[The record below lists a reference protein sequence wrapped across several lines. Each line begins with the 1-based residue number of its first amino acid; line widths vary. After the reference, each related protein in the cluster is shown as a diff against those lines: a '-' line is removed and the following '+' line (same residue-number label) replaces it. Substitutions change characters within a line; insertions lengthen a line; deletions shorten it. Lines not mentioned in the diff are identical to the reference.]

1 MTTNIYLGIDM
12 GSSSLKALAL
22 DADSGRTVALAR
34 AALPHDRRP
43 GGGCEVAEAAIHAAL
58 GRVLGAIAGQLGPLA
73 AAVRAIGCTGHGAGL
88 YALDA
93 TGRLV
98 GGSAVAST
106 DQRATARA
114 LKLARSHGAA
124 LFDDVG
130 CGPWPGQPTLIAAEL
145 FGHDAVQRGE
155 LQRLLF
161 AKDYLGFLLT
171 GEAATDLSDASTAGL
186 VSLAS
191 GRWSQQ
197 AFDAA
202 GLSDLSP
209 RTLGRIVPSGE
220 VFGRLLP
227 AQAAACG
234 LPAGVPVAMGAID
247 LLASMTAIRAE
258 ARGHA
263 VAVFGTWSVNAAI
276 GPATPAGAPKPPVAA
291 VVNFGPAERRLY
303 MENSPSSMANIAW
316 AAEALGFGSEQA
328 VIDAAMGSPLGAHG
342 VRFLPFV
349 NGGSA
354 PPGASAGFVGLRSHH
369 GRADMARAVV
379 DAVVALHARHLGR
392 LAAHGLLPG
401 ALTMLGGGARD
412 ARLARL
418 LAGFLGRPVAR
429 CGDDETGARG
439 AALYAA
445 ISQGLDLDASA
456 NAHLLAP
463 CETLAPEAGDIPAC
477 ADFLAGFDALL
488 DSLAPAFTLTTGT
501 TRMPDSAR

>member
-1 MTTNIYLGIDM
+1 
-12 GSSSLKALAL
+12 
-22 DADSGRTVALAR
+22 
-34 AALPHDRRP
+34 
-43 GGGCEVAEAAIHAAL
+43 
-58 GRVLGAIAGQLGPLA
+58 
-73 AAVRAIGCTGHGAGL
+73 
-88 YALDA
+88 
-93 TGRLV
+93 
-98 GGSAVAST
+98 
-106 DQRATARA
+106 
-114 LKLARSHGAA
+114 
-124 LFDDVG
+124 
-130 CGPWPGQPTLIAAEL
+130 
-145 FGHDAVQRGE
+145 
-155 LQRLLF
+155 
-161 AKDYLGFLLT
+161 
-171 GEAATDLSDASTAGL
+171 
-186 VSLAS
+186 
-191 GRWSQQ
+191 
-197 AFDAA
+197 
-202 GLSDLSP
+202 
-209 RTLGRIVPSGE
+209 
-220 VFGRLLP
+220 
-227 AQAAACG
+227 
-234 LPAGVPVAMGAID
+234 MGAID

-379 DAVVALHARHLGR
+379 DAVVVLHARHLGR
-392 LAAHGLLPG
+392 LAAHGLLPE
-401 ALTMLGGGARD
+401 ALTML
-412 ARLARL
+412 
-418 LAGFLGRPVAR
+418 
-429 CGDDETGARG
+429 G

-445 ISQGLDLDASA
+445 ISQGLDLDAPA

-463 CETLAPEAGDIPAC
+463 CETLAPDAGDIPAC